1 MPNPVS
7 VIDSSSIL
15 QVRRAV
21 VRADQPGVFQRLT
34 EIVQRDQ
41 LVFPKEVLAE
51 LERWSN
57 PNPGSPDLPLN
68 WAHANSARETQN
80 EVPIDT
86 LKDVIS
92 RVSDIFDPNKSGVDE
107 ADPYVLALAIHLQS
121 QGLSVTVLT
130 EERKDR
136 PNKVS
141 MNTACGELG
150 LVCLPVE
157 RFLRINGIWR
167 REA

>member
-1 MPNPVS
+1 MPDPVS

-21 VRADQPGVFQRLT
+21 VREDQVGVFRKLT

-57 PNPGSPDLPLN
+57 PNPDSPDLPLK
-68 WAHANSARETQN
+68 WALSNSPRATQN
-80 EVPIDT
+80 EVPFDM
-86 LKDVIS
+86 LRDVIS
-92 RVSDIFDPNKSGVDE
+92 RVSDIFDPDKSGVDE
-107 ADPYVLALAIHLQS
+107 ADPYVLALAIYLQS

-150 LVCLPVE
+150 LVCLPME

-167 REA
+167 RDL

>member
-1 MPNPVS
+1 MPDPVS

-15 QVRRAV
+15 EVRRKV
-21 VRADQPGVFQRLT
+21 VRADQPAVFQQLT
-34 EIVQRDQ
+34 QIVQRCQ

-57 PNPGSPDLPLN
+57 PNPDTPDLPLN
-68 WAHANSARETQN
+68 WALSNASHATRI
-80 EVPIDT
+80 EVPFDT
-86 LKDVIS
+86 LKDIIS
-92 RVSDIFDPNKSGVDE
+92 RVSDIFDPEKSGVDE
-107 ADPYVLALAIHLQS
+107 ADPYVLALAMHLKS
-121 QGLSVTVLT
+121 QGVTVTVLT

-136 PNKVS
+136 PKKVS

-150 LVCLPVE
+150 LICLPME

-167 REA
+167 RDG